1 MRLTN
6 RRARRGPREA
16 APETA
21 ARALRTASAIF
32 PVAVG
37 TARPRAAAPTA
48 EVIGAV
54 CDSNGVVRD
63 TVPVGELNGTRAP
76 PGTLARPVLV
86 QEAGRARAADYPGGR
101 EPVGIAEIVA
111 DVGDHGEIDAGG
123 AQDRGDVRGGST
135 RLVALGVAEKRVVR
149 VVAGNDD
156 LATHVAQ
163 R

>member
-1 MRLTN
+1 MATKNSTNDTANENFMTDHGSMRLTN

-86 QEAGRARAADYPGGR
+86 TLAGAATSGG
-101 EPVGIAEIVA
+101 VGN
-111 DVGDHGEIDAGG
+111 GAG
-123 AQDRGDVRGGST
+123 
-135 RLVALGVAEKRVVR
+135 
-149 VVAGNDD
+149 
-156 LATHVAQ
+156 AT
-163 R
+163 